1 MALSRLLLGWALVT
15 VWLLA
20 WDLIA
25 MRGAARDRRAAV
37 LPAGEALL
45 LTLLGGL
52 WFGSL
57 GTGEWWL
64 VFALVGAL
72 REWPAS
78 ADPTTRSRGRPAR
91 PAIALRLLRM
101 LRTVAA
107 GGILAW
113 RLGAGAGA
121 G

>member
-1 MALSRLLLGWALVT
+1 MALSRLLSGWVLVT

-20 WDLIA
+20 WDLVA
-25 MRGAARDRRAAV
+25 TRGAAWDRRAAV
-37 LPAGEALL
+37 LSAGEALL

-72 REWPAS
+72 REWPPPAEP
-78 ADPTTRSRGRPAR
+78 AARARGRATR
-91 PAIALRLLRM
+91 PAIALRLLRTV
-101 LRTVAA
+101 RTVVV

-113 RLGAGAGA
+113 RLGAG
-121 G
+121 